1 VDGGGREEETRDVT
15 HLLSD
20 APNTSQAEDSSD
32 LLYFFDQLFINPGFT
47 RGHPRAMNLVWSE
60 TLKSGV
66 KKNRA

>member
-32 LLYFFDQLFINPGFT
+32 LFVQTSEPRSNLSPGGAVYRLSLELLTEIVELT
-47 RGHPRAMNLVWSE
+47 R
-60 TLKSGV
+60 TDTT
-66 KKNRA
+66 